1 MGYVGGCHEEIFI
14 ELGSDCS
21 AVRRDSL
28 IAFLVN
34 QYTPLINK
42 TASEYPSLDHGT
54 AKSAALKGFMD
65 GIKNYDYTMGA
76 DFAYIAKKYMK
87 SECQKEYRNDRA
99 IHIPHHV
106 IDKIEKVVKRG
117 LLDKSNGE
125 LSEEEMALLNEVEDV
140 IPTMNCAPLDS
151 PIKGFQ
157 VGAEA
162 STLADTFSQE
172 TFEAPDRGYYLNEVE
187 NSLKRLLNQLPSD
200 EKLAL
205 IHFKG
210 LFGEEEKTAREV
222 GLIIGMSHQ
231 GAINK
236 VKRAEVRLKELML
249 DTEEDLFDTYSF
261 EGIK

>member
-14 ELGSDCS
+14 ELGW
-21 AVRRDSL
+21 VVNPHRRNML
-28 IAFLVN
+28 ISVLVN

-42 TASEYPSLDHGT
+42 TASEYPTLDHAT
-54 AKSAALKGFMD
+54 AKSACMKGFMD
-65 GIKNYDYTMGA
+65 AIEKYNHTSGT
-76 DFAYIAKKYMK
+76 DFAYIAKLYMK

-99 IHIPHHV
+99 IHIPHNV
-106 IDKIEKVVKRG
+106 IEKIEKCTRDG
-117 LLDKSNGE
+117 LLNKASDE
-125 LSEEEMALLNEVEDV
+125 LSEEETALLNEVESV

-172 TFEAPDRGYYLNEVE
+172 TFEAPDRGYYLSEVE

-200 EKLAL
+200 EQLAL
-205 IHFKG
+205 IHFNG

-236 VKRAEVRLKELML
+236 VNRAKIRLKELLL